1 MSAKFN
7 FSLHRSAWLLAL
19 LIITSA
25 LPAHAQNELD
35 APFHYEL
42 TEDGSGYI
50 ISPIQDLR
58 YDNVLFVPATR
69 ESDGLPIVGIKGF
82 SYNNYILAIIFDEG
96 SNLKYIGPGCFRG
109 CTGIEFIQSLPES
122 VESFGDYA
130 FSGCSRLEDVPLNS
144 FVSAVASSRPPFAKK
159 PA

>member
-25 LPAHAQNELD
+25 LPTHAQNELD

-50 ISPIQDLR
+50 ISPIKDLR
-58 YDNVLFVPATR
+58 YDNGLFVPATR
-69 ESDGLPIVGIKGF
+69 ESDGLPIVGIEGF
-82 SYNNYILAIIFDEG
+82 SYNN
-96 SNLKYIGPGCFRG
+96 
-109 CTGIEFIQSLPES
+109 
-122 VESFGDYA
+122 
-130 FSGCSRLEDVPLNS
+130 LNS
-144 FVSAVASSRPPFAKK
+144 ATLLQI
-159 PA
+159 